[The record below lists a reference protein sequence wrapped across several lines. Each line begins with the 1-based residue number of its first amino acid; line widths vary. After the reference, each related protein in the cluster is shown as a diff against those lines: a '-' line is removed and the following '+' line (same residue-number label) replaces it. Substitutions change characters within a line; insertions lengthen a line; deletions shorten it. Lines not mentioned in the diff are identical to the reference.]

1 MTETYELFAIK
12 YATHDRDATENFVDD
27 PDPHEGNMPIDYFV
41 WVAINKNRTV
51 VIDTGFN
58 QEAADARKRTFLRCP
73 VKALSLVGV
82 DANTIEDVIIT
93 HLHYD
98 HVGNFDLFPKTRFHL
113 QDKEM
118 QYATGRYMAHK
129 TLRVAYDVEH
139 IVGMVR
145 EIYRERVCFHDGDTE
160 LFPGIGLHFI
170 GGHTMGLQSVTVET
184 ERGRVVLAS
193 DASHLYH
200 NMWDRNPYRTVL
212 HIGDMMEGHEK
223 LRRLA
228 GGNEDL
234 IVPGH
239 DPLVMDY
246 YPAPS
251 PELEGKV
258 IRLDVPPKTS

>member
-12 YATHDRDATENFVDD
+12 YATHDRDATENFIDD

-41 WVAINKNRTV
+41 WVAINKSRTV

-73 VKALSLVGV
+73 ADALSLVGV
-82 DANTIEDVIIT
+82 DAKTVEDVIIT

-184 ERGRVVLAS
+184 ARGRVVLAS

-200 NMWDRNPYRTVL
+200 NMWDRNPYRMVL

-251 PELEGKV
+251 PDLEGKV
-258 IRLDVPPKTS
+258 IRLDVAPKTA

>member
-12 YATHDRDATENFVDD
+12 YARHDRDATENFVDD
-27 PDPHEGNMPIDYFV
+27 PDLHEGNMPIDYFI
-41 WVAINKNRTV
+41 WVAKNKNRTV
-51 VIDTGFN
+51 LIDTGFN
-58 QEAADARKRTFLRCP
+58 ADAAAQRKREFMRCPAESLSMVGANAAD
-73 VKALSLVGV
+73 
-82 DANTIEDVIIT
+82 IEDIVIT

-98 HVGNFDLFPKTRFHL
+98 HVGNFDLFPNARFHL

-118 QYATGRYMAHK
+118 QFATGRYMK
-129 TLRVAYDVEH
+129 YGTLRVAYDIEH
-139 IVGMVR
+139 VVGMVR
-145 EIYRERVCFHDGDTE
+145 QVYKERVQFHDGDSE

-184 ERGRVVLAS
+184 ARGRVVLAS

-200 NMWDRNPYRTVL
+200 NMWDKNPYRTVFN
-212 HIGDMMEGHEK
+212 IGDMMEGHDK
-223 LRRLA
+223 LRWLA
-228 GGNEDL
+228 NGNEDL

-251 PELEGKV
+251 ENLKGKV
-258 IRLDVPPKTS
+258 IRLDVAPTK

>member
-12 YATHDRDATENFVDD
+12 YARHDRDATENFVDD
-27 PDPHEGNMPIDYFV
+27 PDLHEGNVPIDYFI
-41 WVAINKNRTV
+41 WVAKNKNRTV
-51 VIDTGFN
+51 LIDTGFN
-58 QEAADARKRTFLRCP
+58 ADAAAQRKREFMRCPAESLSMVGANAAD
-73 VKALSLVGV
+73 
-82 DANTIEDVIIT
+82 IEDIVIT

-98 HVGNFDLFPKTRFHL
+98 HVGNFDLFPNARFHL

-118 QYATGRYMAHK
+118 QFATGRYMK
-129 TLRVAYDVEH
+129 YGTLRVAYDIEH
-139 IVGMVR
+139 VVGMVR
-145 EIYRERVCFHDGDTE
+145 QVYKERVQFHDGDSE

-184 ERGRVVLAS
+184 ARGRVVLAS

-200 NMWDRNPYRTVL
+200 NMWDKNPYRTVFN
-212 HIGDMMEGHEK
+212 IGDMMEGHDK
-223 LRRLA
+223 LRWLA
-228 GGNEDL
+228 NGNEDL

-251 PELEGKV
+251 ENLKGKV
-258 IRLDVPPKTS
+258 IRLDVAPTK

>member
-1 MTETYELFAIK
+1 MTETYELYAIK
-12 YATHDRDATENFVDD
+12 YATHDRDAAENFIDD

-58 QEAADARKRTFLRCP
+58 KEAADARKREFLRCP
-73 VKALSLVGV
+73 AEALKLVGV
-82 DANTIEDVIIT
+82 DPDTVEDVIIT

-129 TLRVAYDVEH
+129 TLRVAFDVEH

-145 EIYRERVCFHDGDTE
+145 EIYRERVCFHDGDEE

-184 ERGRVVLAS
+184 KRGRVVLAS

-212 HIGDMMEGHEK
+212 HIGDMMEGHDK

-251 PELEGKV
+251 AALEGTV
-258 IRLDVPPKTS
+258 IRLDVAPTKS

>member
-12 YATHDRDATENFVDD
+12 YARHDRDATEIFVDD
-27 PDPHEGNMPIDYFV
+27 PDPHEGNMPIDYFI
-41 WVAINKNRTV
+41 WVAKNKNRTV
-51 VIDTGFN
+51 LIDTGFN
-58 QEAADARKRTFLRCP
+58 ADAAAQRKREFMRCPAESLSMVGANAAD
-73 VKALSLVGV
+73 
-82 DANTIEDVIIT
+82 IEDIVIT

-98 HVGNFDLFPKTRFHL
+98 HVGNFDLFPNARFHL

-118 QYATGRYMAHK
+118 QFATGRYMK
-129 TLRVAYDVEH
+129 YGTLRVAYDIEH
-139 IVGMVR
+139 VVGMVR
-145 EIYRERVCFHDGDTE
+145 QVYKERVQFHDGDSE

-184 ERGRVVLAS
+184 ARGRVVLAS

-200 NMWDRNPYRTVL
+200 NMWDKNPYRTVFN
-212 HIGDMMEGHEK
+212 IGDMMEGHDK
-223 LRRLA
+223 LRWLA
-228 GGNEDL
+228 NGNEDL

-251 PELEGKV
+251 ENLKGKV
-258 IRLDVPPKTS
+258 IRLDVAPTK